1 MSPSPSF
8 SPSPYLH
15 VTSTI
20 RFGIEGTVYLE
31 PIAAALN
38 DRPPAPEGVVSD
50 AVKFDP
56 ATHTVSIYKV
66 SIYSMALF
74 VSYHLYVH

>member
-1 MSPSPSF
+1 M
-8 SPSPYLH
+8 
-15 VTSTI
+15 
-20 RFGIEGTVYLE
+20 YLE

-38 DRPPAPEGVVSD
+38 NRLPAPEGVVSD

-66 SIYSMALF
+66 SIHPFHGALCVMSPVCPLTIDVF
-74 VSYHLYVH
+74 